1 MEQLLV
7 YTHELTNRNQ
17 YVFRLFFGELLGI
30 NFRVCSHTDEFVNY
44 QGPKL
49 SYTHQPLSDEL
60 FFQSRSL
67 LFETGIS
74 EQNIAVFDWKGHKV
88 FYAVGKQSILPFD
101 IFAAGFFL
109 VSRYEEYLPHI
120 RDQLDRFDAHQS
132 LAWQNG
138 FLSQPVVNQWSL
150 LLSELLSEKFPQLS
164 QQKKTYTFIPSIDI
178 DNAWAY
184 REKGIMRTAGG
195 IARDIVK
202 ADFTN
207 LRKRIRVLLNTEQ
220 DPYDT
225 YDYQLKWQQK
235 HGYRPVYFFLVGDYG
250 VNDKNVPV
258 QNRKFRQLIKHLAD
272 YAEVGV
278 HPSFASNREPER
290 LKVEIA
296 RLRSILHSE
305 IVRSRQHFLMLK
317 FPDTY
322 RNLIDRDV
330 TDDYS
335 MGYANEIG
343 FRAGISSPF
352 NFYDLDYEAET
363 SLRVHPF
370 AVMDATLNLY
380 MKLTPAEAIERVKQL
395 TDTVRTTGGTF
406 MILWHNETLSEE
418 WQWKGWRTVFET
430 VTEYA
435 LDDKQRIKA
444 KKHSV

>member
-17 YVFRLFFGELLGI
+17 YAFRLFFGELLGI
-30 NFRVCSHTDEFVNY
+30 NFRACNSVDEFANY

-49 SYTHQPLSDEL
+49 SYTHQPIGDEL

-67 LFETGIS
+67 LFETGITAQTIS
-74 EQNIAVFDWKGHKV
+74 VFEWNTHPV
-88 FYAVGKQSILPFD
+88 FYAVGKQSVLPFD

-120 RDQLDRFDAHQS
+120 RDHLDRFDAHQS
-132 LAWQNG
+132 LAWQHG

-150 LLSELLSEKFPQLS
+150 LLSQILHTKFPQLS
-164 QQKKTYTFIPSIDI
+164 QAKKEYTFIPSIDI

-184 REKGIMRTAGG
+184 REKGIMRTVGG
-195 IARDIVK
+195 IARDIVNT
-202 ADFTN
+202 DFAN
-207 LRKRIRVLLNTEQ
+207 LRKRIRVLLGTEQ

-225 YDYQLKWQQK
+225 YAYQLKWQQQ
-235 HGYRPVYFFLVGDYG
+235 HGYRAVYFFLVGDYG

-272 YAEVGV
+272 YVEVGV

-290 LKVEIA
+290 LKVEIG

-363 SLRVHPF
+363 SLRIHPF

-380 MKLTPAEAIERVKQL
+380 MKLTPEQATERVKPL
-395 TDTVRTTGGTF
+395 ADAVRAVGGVF

-418 WQWKGWRTVFET
+418 WQWKGWRKVFEA
-430 VTEYA
+430 VTAYS
-435 LDDKQRIKA
+435 LDEKQRSIA